1 MKIKKILSLSAVVG
15 LMFSFASCKDPQAA
29 DDEAMGSILNQ
40 YVENTIAPTY
50 SNLAAKS
57 QELVDAL
64 RTLQSNKTDA
74 NVQAVCNI
82 FLEARSWWEKSEAFL
97 FGPANDFGIDP
108 HIDSWPLDETGFNT
122 MMNNTA
128 QMQALAGDDGD
139 VYAGDYLGNALLGF
153 HGIEYV
159 LFENGAPKSA
169 SAISD
174 LYLTYAVAVAGDLRN
189 RCFQLEVSWLG
200 NKAPAAHVARMEE
213 LEFNTTVNGGSFSYG
228 ENMLKAGNAGSTYA
242 TRASALTVI
251 IDGCCSIADEVGT
264 SKIGKP
270 YNGEDPTYIE
280 SPYSQKSIEDF
291 YDNII
296 SIQNSY
302 MGGVEGRRDESKS
315 LHHFVAEKDKD
326 LDAEVMAAISEA
338 LRAIHNMKHPF
349 VNNITDPSAG
359 VASDACQKLDET
371 MAKVARVLK

>member
-1 MKIKKILSLSAVVG
+1 
-15 LMFSFASCKDPQAA
+15 
-29 DDEAMGSILNQ
+29 
-40 YVENTIAPTY
+40 
-50 SNLAAKS
+50 
-57 QELVDAL
+57 
-64 RTLQSNKTDA
+64 
-74 NVQAVCNI
+74 
-82 FLEARSWWEKSEAFL
+82 
-97 FGPANDFGIDP
+97 
-108 HIDSWPLDETGFNT
+108 
-122 MMNNTA
+122 
-128 QMQALAGDDGD
+128 
-139 VYAGDYLGNALLGF
+139 
-153 HGIEYV
+153 
-159 LFENGAPKSA
+159 
-169 SAISD
+169 
-174 LYLTYAVAVAGDLRN
+174 
-189 RCFQLEVSWLG
+189 
-200 NKAPAAHVARMEE
+200 
-213 LEFNTTVNGGSFSYG
+213 
-228 ENMLKAGNAGSTYA
+228 MLKAGNAGSTYA
-242 TRASALTVI
+242 TRASALAVI

-359 VASDACQKLDET
+359 VASDVCQKLDET